1 MTSQAP
7 KEERARERQETE
19 TERGPWRAAKTRAAE
34 RRARP
39 GAPAPDP
46 AQVQPPGRRPPRPPR
61 EAPEP
66 AGTEPGGRV
75 PAPSAPGLRLSSGA
89 WQSLAC
95 HLPTSPGRLGDGR
108 GRRSAGGSGRRPSE
122 GPGRAGRAA
131 AAGARRPR
139 GRQPEWPVAEAP
151 PGGRQGVRQPRS
163 RGPPPLA
170 GHVPPHPCSERRGS
184 ARPPDPGS
192 WTAARGKLRRAE
204 RPAAPSSLP
213 APRRCLS
220 CEARGRGRRRPARA
234 SPRTPAAGGLAA
246 CARRGWRAGPPR
258 RPKTR
263 PAPPSAP
270 GKF

>member
-122 GPGRAGRAA
+122 GPGARGGRLRPEREGRADA
-131 AAGARRPR
+131 NPSGPLPR
-139 GRQPEWPVAEAP
+139 LR
-151 PGGRQGVRQPRS
+151 PGGVRACDSHAPAV
-163 RGPPPLA
+163 PPP
-170 GHVPPHPCSERRGS
+170 S
-184 ARPPDPGS
+184 PD
-192 WTAARGKLRRAE
+192 TYL
-204 RPAAPSSLP
+204 
-213 APRRCLS
+213 
-220 CEARGRGRRRPARA
+220 
-234 SPRTPAAGGLAA
+234 RTPAQSAVGPLGLLIRGPGLLPGESYAGRSA
-246 CARRGWRAGPPR
+246 PQP
-258 RPKTR
+258 
-263 PAPPSAP
+263 PAPSRLPAAASPVRLGAAGVGVP
-270 GKF
+270 RAHLRGHLRPED